1 MSPPI
6 KENLKNHFRKKKT
19 GNVSPESVQC
29 HKPSWLQSPLK
40 DMNTFREEFVS
51 NIRKTSL
58 ACVML
63 RLLMRTCKSEM
74 E

>member
-40 DMNTFREEFVS
+40 DMQSQNFYAYIPRGICF
-51 NIRKTSL
+51 
-58 ACVML
+58 
-63 RLLMRTCKSEM
+63 
-74 E
+74 